1 MWQVQR
7 RILLL
12 FILFLG
18 SLFVFRLWEK
28 SVIFSVPCNVG
39 SLLCQPK
46 YNMAPSQWLLPK
58 GSILVA
64 HTGCFPKRKST
75 SMYKPCLCCIPWHA
89 CKFQLTFN
97 QYFQIILISVFS
109 QFSHFLTIRSVQML
123 GWSWYVCRLDVNYGL
138 YSIFPVRKKEEI
150 DRKTCSSFF
159 DLSLGWDEVISWVK
173 NKWTKFNLRNKEMKR
188 ISLESSHWWWNPPC
202 FRCKITIC

>member
-46 YNMAPSQWLLPK
+46 YNMAHSQWLLPK

-75 SMYKPCLCCIPWHA
+75 SMFKPCLCCIPWHA

-97 QYFQIILISVFS
+97 QYFQIILICFLTVFS
-109 QFSHFLTIRSVQML
+109 PPDYSLGTDVRLKLICMSTWRELWTVCNISCQKERGDWQKNLFVILWPFLGL
-123 GWSWYVCRLDVNYGL
+123 GWSDFLSAEQVD
-138 YSIFPVRKKEEI
+138 EI
-150 DRKTCSSFF
+150 QPEK
-159 DLSLGWDEVISWVK
+159 
-173 NKWTKFNLRNKEMKR
+173 
-188 ISLESSHWWWNPPC
+188 
-202 FRCKITIC
+202 